1 MARKF
6 TEKIVSECD
15 SELSDSMCR
24 SRSRGRET
32 FINSLNLEH
41 FLSTFNLEQESI
53 LWEHLREVDYSEPA
67 VMKVLYQFKMKSR
80 HEYEEITKDSKKEY
94 LTLMMNT
101 NRLAGLIEKLKAI
114 KKNVGKKK
122 LA

>member
-1 MARKF
+1 
-6 TEKIVSECD
+6 
-15 SELSDSMCR
+15 MCR
-24 SRSRGRET
+24 SRSQGRET
-32 FINSLNLEH
+32 FIKSLNLEH
-41 FLSTFNLEQESI
+41 FLSTFNLEQESF

>member
-15 SELSDSMCR
+15 SELSDSMCL
-24 SRSRGRET
+24 SWSRGRET